1 MSFLRKIALIYDP
14 WSLGLSDGLP
24 RNEIYPSKQAE
35 DYSDALSYLS
45 SLPMVDSSSIAFWR
59 MSFSATVALCAAAL
73 DKRASLIIA
82 VCPFLNFELTP
93 AKFPKVLVKCQN
105 TAGMGIGATKEGFDQ
120 IVNANSRA
128 PNYEKHTNCKA
139 VLKL

>member
-1 MSFLRKIALIYDP
+1 MSSIPHKAECRQNIFEWTDFDGGYGLNMSFLRKIALIYDP

-82 VCPFLNFELTP
+82 VCPFLNFELTA
-93 AKFPKVLVKCQN
+93 AKFPKVLVKCIN
-105 TAGMGIGATKEGFDQ
+105 NRE
-120 IVNANSRA
+120 S
-128 PNYEKHTNCKA
+128 
-139 VLKL
+139 